1 MKNILLFTLLSF
13 SAITLANAQQNALGL
28 RLGFYYGGV
37 AEASFQHY
45 LSELNRVEINLGL
58 DTSNAIHVTGAYQWV
73 FDLSQLEQGF
83 KWYAGVGGGAYI
95 GKNARIGILGN
106 LGIEYTFEFP
116 LQLSLDI
123 RPIFYL
129 NRLSD
134 DPDDHRFRHGGGAL
148 GVRYKF

>member
-1 MKNILLFTLLSF
+1 MKNILLFTLLYF
-13 SAITLANAQQNALGL
+13 SAITLANAQQNALGV
-28 RLGFYYGGV
+28 RLGYYYVGA

-45 LSELNRVEINLGL
+45 LSETNRIEINLGL
-58 DTSNAIHVTGAYQWV
+58 HSFYVTGAYQWV

-83 KWYAGVGGGAYI
+83 KWYAGVGGGAHI

-116 LQLSLDI
+116 LQISLDV

-129 NRLSD
+129 TPL
-134 DPDDHRFRHGGGAL
+134 PDKIDRFSHSAAL